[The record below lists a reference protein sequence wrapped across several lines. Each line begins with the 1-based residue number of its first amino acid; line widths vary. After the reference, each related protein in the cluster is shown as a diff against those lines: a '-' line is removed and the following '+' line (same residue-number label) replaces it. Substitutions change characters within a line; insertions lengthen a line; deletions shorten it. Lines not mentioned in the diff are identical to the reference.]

1 MPAVD
6 FTLQLPRLDLPA
18 RRAGDGPRLL
28 YLHDELTSAWT
39 PLLDILSQRFTVIAP
54 ELPGFGNAERP
65 DWMETIDDMAFLVA
79 DIADTLAGDG
89 PVAVVGAGLGGWLA
103 IESAIR
109 GASFS
114 ALAVVGAPG
123 VDLRG
128 DPPADY
134 FVLMPDER
142 VALFFDDPACAPVV
156 DEDTAI
162 RNEMMTARL
171 VWQPRYVSPSLVN
184 RLHRVTS
191 STLVVWGA
199 NDRFLSQAHGEAIA
213 DGVRDGRLAVVDG
226 AGHFPGLEQP
236 EATANLI
243 TSFLGA

>member
-6 FTLQLPRLDLPA
+6 LTLQLPRLDLPA

-28 YLHDELTSAWT
+28 YLHDELTTAWT

-114 ALAVVGAPG
+114 AIAVVGAPG

-128 DPPADY
+128 DPPTDY

-142 VALFFDDPACAPVV
+142 AALFFDDPASAPDV

-184 RLHRVTS
+184 RLHRVTT

-213 DGVRDGRLAVVDG
+213 DGVRDGRLAVVGG
-226 AGHFPGLEQP
+226 AGHFPGLEQA

-243 TSFLGA
+243 TAFLGA